1 MKNTFL
7 KFALILGCAGL
18 TSAVKANTYTFDT
31 SSGDSSEV
39 VFVTSAGQLQ
49 ITLKNLQV
57 NPQSVSDCLSALGFG
72 VSAGTSAS
80 LNTSSGLERTIAADG
95 SFTDGST
102 VATGWVLSGSV
113 SSLLL
118 DDLTGTGHA
127 GPAHTVIGAPGGATY
142 ATGGSGSISGNG
154 PHNPFLFGDVTFT
167 LDITGLTDSSTVGNV
182 VFQFGTTDG
191 QGLVRGTPKVPSVPD
206 GGTTSM
212 LLGSALV
219 GLQIFRRRIA
229 RL

>member
-191 QGLVRGTPKVPSVPD
+191 QGLVR
-206 GGTTSM
+206 
-212 LLGSALV
+212 
-219 GLQIFRRRIA
+219 
-229 RL
+229 

>member
-18 TSAVKANTYTFDT
+18 ASGVNANTYTFDT

-57 NPQSVSDCLSALGFG
+57 NPQDVSDCLSALGFG

-80 LNTSSGLERTIAADG
+80 LSSSSGLERTIAANG

-102 VATGWVLSGSV
+102 VAAGWVLSGSA

-118 DDLTGTGHA
+118 DDLSGAGHA
-127 GPAHTVIGAPGGATY
+127 GPAHTIVGAPGGAAY
-142 ATGGSGSISGNG
+142 STGNGSITGNG

-167 LDITGLTDSSTVGNV
+167 LDITGLTASSTVGNV
-182 VFQFGTTDG
+182 FFQFGTTDG
-191 QGLVRGTPKVPSVPD
+191 QGRIPGTPKIPSVPD

>member
-1 MKNTFL
+1 MKNKFL
-7 KFALILGCAGL
+7 KLALIIGCAGL
-18 TSAVKANTYTFDT
+18 ASGVKANTYTFDT
-31 SSGDSSEV
+31 SSGDPAEV
-39 VFVTSAGQLQ
+39 VFVTTAGQLQ

-57 NPQSVSDCLSALGFG
+57 DPQGVADCLSALGFG
-72 VSAGTSAS
+72 LSAGTSAS
-80 LNTSSGLERTIAADG
+80 LNTSSGLERTIATDG
-95 SFTDGST
+95 SFTDGSM
-102 VATGWVLSGSV
+102 VAAGWVLSGSA

-142 ATGGSGSISGNG
+142 DQNGSITGNG

-167 LDITGLTDSSTVGNV
+167 LDITGLTDRSTVGNV
-182 VFQFGTTDG
+182 FFQFGTTDG
-191 QGLVRGTPKVPSVPD
+191 QGRIPGTPKVPSVPD

-219 GLQIFRRRIA
+219 GLQIFRRRMA